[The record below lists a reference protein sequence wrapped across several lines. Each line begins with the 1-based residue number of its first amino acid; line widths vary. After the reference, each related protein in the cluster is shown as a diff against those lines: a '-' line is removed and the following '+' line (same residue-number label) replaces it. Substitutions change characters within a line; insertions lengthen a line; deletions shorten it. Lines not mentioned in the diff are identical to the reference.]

1 MSAWPAFAVLVRLQG
16 EPIYARPL
24 LRFDLTHRGRLFDQ
38 IAEPV
43 EADRLRYSRS
53 VELRDARRRGLC

>member
-1 MSAWPAFAVLVRLQG
+1 VLVRLHG
-16 EPIYARPL
+16 EQIFARPL

-38 IAEPV
+38 IAERV

-53 VELRDARRRGLC
+53 VELRGTRWRGLC

>member
-1 MSAWPAFAVLVRLQG
+1 MLVRLHG
-16 EPIYARPL
+16 EQIFARPL

-43 EADRLRYSRS
+43 EADQLRYSRS
-53 VELRDARRRGLC
+53 VELRDARRQGLC

>member
-1 MSAWPAFAVLVRLQG
+1 VLVRLQG